1 MRFLAQGSIIILSA
15 ALNFMIFIVSY
26 NYLVFPYLHEEQRV
40 ENAPYI
46 FIYILPAFIL
56 VSIVIVILTSL
67 IRRNRA

>member
-1 MRFLAQGSIIILSA
+1 MRLFAQGSIIILSA
-15 ALNFMIFIVSY
+15 ALNFIIFIVSY
-26 NYLVFPYLHEEQRV
+26 NYLVFPYLNEEQRV

-56 VSIVIVILTSL
+56 VSIVSVILTSL